1 MTGDISQKGIIST
14 DLLFIY
20 SFVIN
25 ICLAS
30 AFINSGSLLLRLVS
44 NRMNN
49 SYNSMIS
56 NKGDLDQSKLSASGQ
71 Q

>member
-14 DLLFIY
+14 DLFIY

-30 AFINSGSLLLRLVS
+30 AFINSGSLLLRL
-44 NRMNN
+44 
-49 SYNSMIS
+49 
-56 NKGDLDQSKLSASGQ
+56 LSIIVALIQKVYFGLGPLYLKS
-71 Q
+71 

>member
-14 DLLFIY
+14 DLFIY

-30 AFINSGSLLLRLVS
+30 AFINSGSLLLRLLS

-56 NKGDLDQSKLSASGQ
+56 NKGDLDQSKLSVSGQ